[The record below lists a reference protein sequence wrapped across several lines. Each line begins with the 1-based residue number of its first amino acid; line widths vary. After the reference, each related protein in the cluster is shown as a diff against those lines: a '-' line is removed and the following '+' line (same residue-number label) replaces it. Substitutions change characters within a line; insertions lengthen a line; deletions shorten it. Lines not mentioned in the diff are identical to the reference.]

1 MKISVDSDKCEKSNR
16 CFNMYL
22 GLFEATPDGK
32 GQVKEGM
39 ETVPEA
45 LEMDA
50 QSAANACPKGAISV
64 EY

>member
-1 MKISVDSDKCEKSNR
+1 MKISVDHAKCEKSNR

-22 GLFEATPDGK
+22 GLFEADADGK
-32 GQVKEGM
+32 GQVKPGM
-39 ETVPEA
+39 ENVPEE

-50 QSAANACPKGAISV
+50 QSAANACPKGAINV